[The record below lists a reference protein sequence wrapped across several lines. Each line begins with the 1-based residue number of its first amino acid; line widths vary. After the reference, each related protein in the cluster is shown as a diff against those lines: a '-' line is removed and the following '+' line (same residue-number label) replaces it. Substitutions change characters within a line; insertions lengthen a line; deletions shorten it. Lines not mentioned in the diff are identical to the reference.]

1 MKRQTK
7 RRIMALVMAAL
18 MVVGLIPT
26 GFEAKAVSAAN
37 NVYTFDASA
46 ETAITTAEKKA
57 DIAAG
62 KYGTEGYFTLSGKVT
77 RGNSSTFSAELA
89 KGADDK
95 EEGALT
101 FTVTGTADVVVT
113 ATSTGSTNTSDLALV
128 DASGNK
134 IDGIKAVT
142 GTKPETEIKYTNL
155 AAGTYSIIAPKD
167 GENNRGVRVLSAV
180 VTEIAAAVVTS
191 DYTFDASAETAITTA
206 EKKADIAA
214 GKYGTEGYFTLSGK
228 VTRGNS
234 STFSAELAKGA
245 DDKEEGALTF
255 TVTGTADVVVTATST
270 GSTNTSDLALVDAS
284 GNKIDGIKAVT
295 GTKPE
300 TEIKYTNLAAG
311 TYSIIAPKDG
321 ENNRGVR
328 ILKTVVTQTSGGER
342 PARADWSGVVAPVLG
357 DVTSKD
363 GKITVPFT
371 MVIGYDGAD
380 KVVVTMTDEAGKE
393 VASESYAKDTTGA
406 SVTFTP
412 SASGKYTFSIKAVR
426 DGGADKTGAETKT
439 ADFVLPLA
447 TSAIGSIYNKGN
459 GSVAVEWS
467 AVKEAT
473 SYVVV
478 HTVLSII
485 ISEFI
490 HHRMHDVFLPGTHFQ
505 VVTSIIVLIAILM
518 INLLCRIPI
527 IKKMFCDKSMD

>member
-1 MKRQTK
+1 MKRKTK

-26 GFEAKAVSAAN
+26 GFAAKAVSAAN
-37 NVYTFDASA
+37 NVYTFDASK

-214 GKYGTEGYFTLSGK
+214 F
-228 VTRGNS
+228 
-234 STFSAELAKGA
+234 FSA
-245 DDKEEGALTF
+245 
-255 TVTGTADVVVTATST
+255 VVIAVSA
-270 GSTNTSDLALVDAS
+270 DAS
-284 GNKIDGIKAVT
+284 NV
-295 GTKPE
+295 
-300 TEIKYTNLAAG
+300 
-311 TYSIIAPKDG
+311 
-321 ENNRGVR
+321 
-328 ILKTVVTQTSGGER
+328 
-342 PARADWSGVVAPVLG
+342 
-357 DVTSKD
+357 
-363 GKITVPFT
+363 
-371 MVIGYDGAD
+371 
-380 KVVVTMTDEAGKE
+380 
-393 VASESYAKDTTGA
+393 
-406 SVTFTP
+406 
-412 SASGKYTFSIKAVR
+412 
-426 DGGADKTGAETKT
+426 
-439 ADFVLPLA
+439 
-447 TSAIGSIYNKGN
+447 
-459 GSVAVEWS
+459 
-467 AVKEAT
+467 
-473 SYVVV
+473 
-478 HTVLSII
+478 
-485 ISEFI
+485 
-490 HHRMHDVFLPGTHFQ
+490 
-505 VVTSIIVLIAILM
+505 
-518 INLLCRIPI
+518 
-527 IKKMFCDKSMD
+527 